1 MNRLINSLRPVA
13 RNALRANGS
22 THLRFC
28 STPETFLARDDVVER
43 VVGVVKT
50 FDKVDATK
58 VTEKS
63 HFADDLG
70 LDSLDF
76 VEVQMALETE
86 FAIEIPD
93 QEADNIVVFDK
104 GKIIEFGKHI
114 DLLNKKGIYKELC
127 EKQLIKK
134 M

>member
-13 RNALRANGS
+13 RNALRANCS
-22 THLRFC
+22 THLRFF

-93 QEADNIVVFDK
+93 QEADNIVSC
-104 GKIIEFGKHI
+104 GQAI
-114 DLLNKKGIYKELC
+114 DFISSHPQAK
-127 EKQLIKK
+127 
-134 M
+134 

>member
-1 MNRLINSLRPVA
+1 MNRLIKSLRPIA
-13 RNALRANGS
+13 RNTIRTNGS
-22 THLRFC
+22 SHLRFF

-93 QEADNIVVFDK
+93 QEADNIVSC
-104 GKIIEFGKHI
+104 GHAI
-114 DLLNKKGIYKELC
+114 DFIASHPQAK
-127 EKQLIKK
+127 
-134 M
+134 